1 MLSVSVSP
9 FRHAERMANS
19 TERAGIGDVIR
30 TERRRLGMSQ
40 RDLAKRLGRS
50 AGAIGQWESG
60 STRPTL
66 ANFIEA
72 CGVFG
77 ISVRGF
83 IGPDS
88 PYRGELVEDPEELA
102 LIEAWRML
110 NPAARPT
117 VLQMLRGARPVV
129 IEGDVAKPPRK
140 RHDAG

>member
-1 MLSVSVSP
+1 
-9 FRHAERMANS
+9 MANQS
-19 TERAGIGDVIR
+19 ERAGIGDVIR
-30 TERRRLGMSQ
+30 TERNRLGMSQ
-40 RDLAKRLGRS
+40 RDLAKRLGKS
-50 AGAIGQWESG
+50 PGAIGQWENG
-60 STRPTL
+60 TTRPTL

-129 IEGDVAKPPRK
+129 IEGDEAKAARK
-140 RHDAG
+140 RHDAR